1 MAKQLVTDTFIKI
14 CIYSQKVFISIII
27 YFNSVKEWKYVLR
40 KKKGQNK
47 TKGPVTPV
55 KCTNSA
61 HRGTGTINDSCR
73 FDIGRFRVE
82 PTDLRK
88 VSTSE
93 WQICISQCPQA
104 GRDWAS
110 SSLRS
115 VISFTQRFRCGK
127 DIVAKSKSLYRR
139 TSSTNKY
146 KSSKLCW
153 RILEDNKQ
161 NKRENRG
168 KNTVRIF
175 ACNSPS
181 RQCLPHILY
190 SSNAT
195 NSFPLS
201 FLPSKP
207 CLFWCL
213 LSVNSILLV
222 FNSIPRWKSAS
233 IIWNVIKITS
243 TLTNKAELRCCHI
256 GVCLQVNR
264 RNLA

>member
-1 MAKQLVTDTFIKI
+1 MF
-14 CIYSQKVFISIII
+14 Y
-27 YFNSVKEWKYVLR
+27 E
-40 KKKGQNK
+40 KKGQNK

-61 HRGTGTINDSCR
+61 HRGKGTINDSCR

-82 PTDLRK
+82 LTDLRK

-110 SSLRS
+110 SSPRS

-201 FLPSKP
+201 FLLSKP